1 MFQRR
6 FEPFKTLSPH
16 KISQISEILHELIG
30 GLSHLSHDF
39 CWVFIQGGAGFRNP
53 PSGARRREVLTPPE
67 GVGMACNIS
76 LVEAGQFLAA
86 KNHPLWAY
94 IYIYIYMFI
103 FIRIYVYIYIY
114 LYIYLFIYLFIEG
127 NLEVKLPRIWTD
139 EKQRWE
145 ESEKRRE
152 EKKKEDQRR
161 DSQKKDDSRCAK
173 R

>member
-6 FEPFKTLSPH
+6 FDPFKTLSPH

-94 IYIYIYMFI
+94 III
-103 FIRIYVYIYIY
+103 YIYIY
-114 LYIYLFIYLFIEG
+114 LFVYLFIYLFIEG
-127 NLEVKLPRIWTD
+127 NLEVKLPTIWTD

>member
-94 IYIYIYMFI
+94 IYIHVHFYTYICI
-103 FIRIYVYIYIY
+103 YIYI
-114 LYIYLFIYLFIEG
+114 YIYLFIY
-127 NLEVKLPRIWTD
+127 
-139 EKQRWE
+139 
-145 ESEKRRE
+145 
-152 EKKKEDQRR
+152 
-161 DSQKKDDSRCAK
+161 
-173 R
+173 